1 MSYRYT
7 LRPTP
12 TAEYSSPA
20 KRQPSN
26 ASTVST
32 AYSNSSGAFNLSR
45 TSTLSSTT
53 SSGYAGHKRGQS
65 EATGMSHSIIET
77 RNSPES
83 AYKNVRQSLRPLPQP
98 PAASSPVRN
107 QEGPH
112 SRGYSVDV
120 PKMSYAEEYTR
131 TPNPQPSAQL
141 NSTILSR
148 AYTEDYKSTPTPRTL
163 SIRPNSMVLSRTD
176 SLSLTSRSQTT
187 QHQHSPLTAP
197 DLQDLQKS
205 STSQLRTLSKFAQ
218 NASPDDFSITNPAQ
232 EVVGLHGR
240 RRLQRSDTARAGK
253 TDVAL
258 NERKIGYGWE
268 GRNWMD
274 KQRQF
279 LQAYEYLC
287 HIGEAKEWIEDILKR
302 PIPPIV
308 QLEEALRDGVTLAEI
323 VDSLYPERRL
333 RIFRHPRLQYRHS
346 DNIAIF
352 FRFLAEIEL
361 PDLFRF
367 ELIDLYEKK
376 NTPKVIYCIH
386 ALSWLLFR
394 KGIVDFRIGNL
405 VGQLEFEHHELEA
418 MQKGLDKAGISM
430 PSFGNMGADFGV
442 EEPEP
447 EPVESEEDRIEREL
461 GENAM
466 TVLELQAQ
474 IRGAAVRMQLGDTM
488 QRLWDSEALVV
499 ELQSRIR
506 GDFSRQIAE
515 YRLNMRNFAINLQSH
530 ARGFLVRQRQHDQ
543 ESFWKSREGDVLKLQ
558 SLIRAKKARD
568 EVRITRSQLLNQG
581 IAVKNLQATIRG
593 FLARK
598 HVAAQARETKAVAG
612 PIKSL
617 QAAVRGM
624 LVRTNVTRDHDRLS
638 QEETSISAIQA
649 FSRAML
655 TRNQMLRQREAL
667 QASTPIWRA
676 LQAVAKGNLIRQQ
689 VEITKQGLKVHS
701 PQFSAI
707 QAFIRAA
714 AVRREVATT
723 LSKLQREQP
732 SVLDMQRL
740 VRGML
745 LRQRVTADYEAL
757 AAQIPNITRLQSFA
771 RGGLL
776 RQRTET
782 LLDELRSHSAEIS
795 QLQALLRAVL
805 LRNDI
810 GMVLGELEAEEE
822 YIIATQAAAKAFLVR
837 LKFAEKQRFFK
848 ENMEKVVKLQSFV
861 RGKLQGEAY
870 KSLTTGKNPPVNTV
884 KNFVHLLNDSDFDF
898 NEEIEFE
905 RLRKTVV
912 QQVRQNEMAEQYIDQ
927 LDIKIA
933 LLVKNKIT
941 LDEVVK
947 HQKNFGGHSGNLLV
961 NTSMVSGNQF
971 DLKAL
976 NKNSR
981 KKLES
986 YQQLFFTLQTQP
998 QYLAR
1003 LFKRI
1008 REQGTAERD
1017 CKRIETLMMG
1027 LFGYAQKRR
1036 EEYYLLKL
1044 IARSVKEEVD
1054 GVNNVQEYMRGN
1066 FFWSKLL
1073 ANYTRSP
1080 RDRKYLREILG
1091 PLITTNIIEDPALDL
1106 ESDPMQIYR
1115 SAINNEELRTGR
1127 PSQRPLEIPREIAI
1141 KDPETR
1147 DMFIDHLRDLRE
1159 ISDQFLL
1166 ALDGLLHKMPYGIRF
1181 VCQQMFES
1189 LVEHFPREPQR
1200 HLLLIVGH
1208 WLWKFYLQPALTSP
1222 ESMGVVEKQ
1231 LTPLQKR
1238 NLGEVA
1244 KVLNQVASGRLFG
1257 GENIYLQPLNAYVGD
1272 AIKRMSLIFSNIIS
1286 VPDAENT
1293 FDIDEF
1299 NDLYAR
1305 TKPTLYIKMADI
1317 FSIHNLI
1324 AADLPHIC
1332 PNRDDMLRE
1341 IVQELGSAKNNE
1353 AEMLGVTSTEI
1364 QMNLNPKL
1372 HDIDDPEADVKALF
1386 METKRCVL
1394 YIIRVQS
1401 GPNLMEILV
1410 RPVTRE
1416 DDNKW
1421 HSLLREEFAEG
1432 NNTRGAY
1439 SDANTLVDI
1448 KSMSYKELKRTA
1460 LENIMN
1466 LEQMGR
1472 ISRHNFYQDILN
1484 AIALDIRTKSRRRVQ
1499 RQRELEGVR
1508 LTLGNLAEKAEWL
1521 ESQRKSY
1528 DNYIEQAMMTLQKK
1542 GHQYNHEKELERSG
1556 RKPKFGS
1563 FKYSARTLS
1572 DKGVLVSWKGHS
1584 DKEWDKINLTISCDE
1599 VGVFFIEGSK
1609 GSIQIP
1615 GASAQVPM
1623 DSLLAAQFA
1632 NHQYM
1637 DLFEGG
1643 KEGVRIYVPDK
1654 INVRHPTSSSVSTP
1668 IDAIWIFANTTISK
1682 RNHTPRPAIMR
1693 DLLPPRIFSV
1703 MLPVTFAR
1711 YVPVHDQQG
1720 APTPTPAVII
1730 LQQNS
1735 GCGFLSSALSVCT
1748 SLTPGFTLLPPSQQA
1763 PCLCYSSTSWTPN
1776 IFDEAVKT
1784 CADYASTALPSVYTP
1799 IVNLENF
1806 CINVGNIDFGLA
1818 SASAIN
1824 TAGTFNAACDLV
1836 NSLIEVCTSRT
1847 PGFVALPATNQASC
1861 LCYATSSTWAPTVFD
1876 SATLRPSATASS
1888 VASKTPSK
1896 ITARHPSPDFSN
1908 QANIVPKTS
1917 INITISSAATNT
1929 AIISEN
1935 DRKPKIVTE
1944 GDVIGMGFLDS
1955 VSMTPKLTEEVSSD
1969 NGSNS
1974 LQIWA

>member
-1 MSYRYT
+1 MSYRHP
-7 LRPTP
+7 LRQTQ
-12 TAEYSSPA
+12 TADYYSST

-26 ASTVST
+26 ASTASSG
-32 AYSNSSGAFNLSR
+32 YSNSSGIYDLSR
-45 TSTLSSTT
+45 TSTLSSAA
-53 SSGYAGHKRGQS
+53 SSGYTSHKRGVS
-65 EATGMSHSIIET
+65 EATGMAPSAIESRMSRSIES
-77 RNSPES
+77 SPDS
-83 AYKNVRQSLRPLPQP
+83 AYKSVRQSLRPLPQP
-98 PAASSPVRN
+98 PASSTPSHMRN
-107 QEGPH
+107 GLH
-112 SRGYSVDV
+112 TRTHSVD
-120 PKMSYAEEYTR
+120 A
-131 TPNPQPSAQL
+131 L
-141 NSTILSR
+141 
-148 AYTEDYKSTPTPRTL
+148 KSSFGEHTPTPVPRTL
-163 SIRPNSMVLSRTD
+163 AIRPNSMILSRAD
-176 SLSLTSRSQTT
+176 SINRGAGSLRSNAI
-187 QHQHSPLTAP
+187 QHPHSPLTAP
-197 DLQDLQKS
+197 DLQQLQRS
-205 STSQLRTLSKFAQ
+205 TTSQLRALSKFAEDA
-218 NASPDDFSITNPAQ
+218 NPDEFTIKNPEQ

-240 RRLQRSDTARAGK
+240 RRLQRHGAEKGTSK
-253 TDVAL
+253 NVAL
-258 NERKIGYGWE
+258 SKGNVYGWE

-287 HIGEAKEWIEDILKR
+287 HIGEAKEWIEDILQR

-323 VDSLYPERRL
+323 VEALHPERRI
-333 RIFRHPRLQYRHS
+333 RIFRHAKLQYRHS
-346 DNIAIF
+346 DNIATF
-352 FRFLAEIEL
+352 FRYLAEVEL

-376 NTPKVIYCIH
+376 NIPKVIYCIH

-405 VGQLEFEHHELEA
+405 VGQLEFEHHELEE
-418 MQKGLDKAGISM
+418 MQKGLDKSGVSM

-442 EEPEP
+442 PEPEPEPEP
-447 EPVESEEDRIEREL
+447 EPVESEEDRIDREL
-461 GENAM
+461 GENEMAI
-466 TVLELQAQ
+466 LDLQAQ
-474 IRGAAVRMQLGDTM
+474 IRGAAVRMQLGDKM
-488 QRLWDSEALVV
+488 QRLWDSEEMLV
-499 ELQSRIR
+499 ELQSIIR
-506 GDFSRQIAE
+506 GDFARQIVQ
-515 YRLNMRNFAINLQSH
+515 YRLDMRRFAINLQSY
-530 ARGFLVRQRQHDQ
+530 ARGFTVRQRQSNQ

-558 SLIRAKKARD
+558 SLIRARKARD
-568 EVRITRSQLLNQG
+568 EVRMMRSELKQE
-581 IAVKNLQATIRG
+581 AVVVRELQAGIRG

-598 HVAAQARETKAVAG
+598 SMAAQERETKALAG
-612 PIKSL
+612 PVKDL
-617 QAAVRGM
+617 QAAIRGM
-624 LVRTNVTRDHDRLS
+624 LLRNNVADNHESLWR
-638 QEETSISAIQA
+638 EESSISSIQA
-649 FSRAML
+649 FARAML
-655 TRNQMLRQREAL
+655 TRNQVSREREAL

-676 LQAVAKGNLIRQQ
+676 LQACARGQLLRKQVAF
-689 VEITKQGLKVHS
+689 TKQELNTHL
-701 PQFSAI
+701 PQIATI
-707 QAFIRAA
+707 QAFARAA
-714 AVRREVATT
+714 AARREVDATR
-723 LSKLQREQP
+723 SALQNEE
-732 SVLDMQRL
+732 SSILDVQNFI
-740 VRGML
+740 RGML
-745 LRQRVTADYEAL
+745 LRIKVAADYQAL
-757 AAQIPNITRLQSFA
+757 SAQFSQIT
-771 RGGLL
+771 
-776 RQRTET
+776 
-782 LLDELRSHSAEIS
+782 
-795 QLQALLRAVL
+795 QLQALARGSLQRQETGALLDSLQVHEAEIIELQALSRAVL

-810 GMVLGELEAEEE
+810 GMVLAELDNEEE
-822 YIIATQAAAKAFLVR
+822 SIIAFQAAAKATLVR
-837 LKFAEKQRFFK
+837 AKFKEKQRFFK
-848 ENMEKVVKLQSFV
+848 ENMEKIVKIQSFV
-861 RGKLQGEAY
+861 RGRLQGEAY

-905 RLRKTVV
+905 RMRKTVV

-961 NTSMVSGNQF
+961 NTSMISGNQF

-1008 REQGTAERD
+1008 REQGTSEPDA
-1017 CKRIETLMMG
+1017 KRIETLMMG

-1054 GVNNVQEYMRGN
+1054 GVNSIQEYLRGN
-1066 FFWSKLL
+1066 YFWCKLL

-1080 RDRKYLREILG
+1080 RDRKYLKEILG
-1091 PLITTNIIEDPALDL
+1091 PLIHANIIEDPALDL

-1127 PSQRPLEIPREIAI
+1127 PSQRPLDIPREIAI

-1166 ALDGLLHKMPYGIRF
+1166 ALEALLHKMPYGVRF
-1181 VCQQMFES
+1181 ICQQTFES
-1189 LVEHFPREPQR
+1189 LCEHFPREPQK
-1200 HLLLIVGH
+1200 HLLQIVGN
-1208 WLWKFYLQPALTSP
+1208 WLWKFYLQPALIAP

-1238 NLGEVA
+1238 NLGEVG
-1244 KVLNQVASGRLFG
+1244 KVLGQVASGRLFG

-1272 AIKRMSLIFSNIIS
+1272 AIERITDIYSNIIS

-1305 TKPTLYIKMADI
+1305 AKPTLYIKMADI
-1317 FSIHNLI
+1317 FSIHHLI

-1353 AEMLGVTSTEI
+1353 TEMLGVTSTEI

-1372 HDIDDPEADVKALF
+1372 HDIEDPEADVKALF

-1410 RPVTRE
+1410 RPISRE
-1416 DDNKW
+1416 DDMKW

-1432 NNTRGAY
+1432 SRTRGAY
-1439 SDANTLVDI
+1439 SDANTMVDI

-1460 LENIMN
+1460 LENIMR
-1466 LEQMGR
+1466 LEQWGR
-1472 ISRHNFYQDILN
+1472 ISRQNYYQDILN

-1508 LTLGNLAEKAEWL
+1508 LTLANLNEKAEWL

-1542 GHQYNHEKELERSG
+1542 GKKRFLMPFSKQYNHERELERSG

-1563 FKYSARTLS
+1563 FKYSARTLC
-1572 DKGVLVSWKGHS
+1572 DKGVLVSWKGYDS
-1584 DKEWDKINLTISCDE
+1584 REWDKINLTISCDE

-1637 DLFEGG
+1637 DLFEGC
-1643 KEGVRIYVPDK
+1643 
-1654 INVRHPTSSSVSTP
+1654 
-1668 IDAIWIFANTTISK
+1668 
-1682 RNHTPRPAIMR
+1682 MR
-1693 DLLPPRIFSV
+1693 L
-1703 MLPVTFAR
+1703 
-1711 YVPVHDQQG
+1711 
-1720 APTPTPAVII
+1720 
-1730 LQQNS
+1730 N
-1735 GCGFLSSALSVCT
+1735 
-1748 SLTPGFTLLPPSQQA
+1748 
-1763 PCLCYSSTSWTPN
+1763 
-1776 IFDEAVKT
+1776 
-1784 CADYASTALPSVYTP
+1784 
-1799 IVNLENF
+1799 VNLF
-1806 CINVGNIDFGLA
+1806 LHLLYKKFY
-1818 SASAIN
+1818 
-1824 TAGTFNAACDLV
+1824 
-1836 NSLIEVCTSRT
+1836 RT
-1847 PGFVALPATNQASC
+1847 DG
-1861 LCYATSSTWAPTVFD
+1861 
-1876 SATLRPSATASS
+1876 
-1888 VASKTPSK
+1888 
-1896 ITARHPSPDFSN
+1896 
-1908 QANIVPKTS
+1908 
-1917 INITISSAATNT
+1917 
-1929 AIISEN
+1929 
-1935 DRKPKIVTE
+1935 
-1944 GDVIGMGFLDS
+1944 
-1955 VSMTPKLTEEVSSD
+1955 
-1969 NGSNS
+1969 
-1974 LQIWA
+1974 